1 MNHSPTPWGLC
12 NDHDNGDI
20 SIVTPETAATIATVT
35 GLDVGQEVCEAN
47 ALFLQLATT
56 HHDELLELL
65 DDVSAAMETVMA
77 RYGKEMPPADQRQR
91 DRLVAKARAMVD
103 ALLRPDGEPGEE
115 DE

>member
-1 MNHSPTPWGLC
+1 MGLC

-20 SIVTPETAATIATVT
+20 SIVTPESASTIATVT
-35 GLDVGQEVCEAN
+35 GLDVGPEVCEAN

-56 HHDELLELL
+56 HHDEMLELL
-65 DDVSAAMETVMA
+65 DDVSAALETVMA
-77 RYGKEMPPADQRQR
+77 RYGKEMPLADQRQR

-103 ALLRPDGEPGEE
+103 ALLRPDGESGEE